1 MSKVEL
7 DAQSRKVRRPTR
19 PPPAAPSRARFQTAT
34 PPPPQAVLVALLRA
48 ISQMKPILDAGDR
61 GHLKDLVLASR
72 MQAKVLSLGI
82 QLAIL
87 DHDTQFDS
95 PEADEANLDKR
106 RSILTQLIGLLRGG
120 DGPGGNGREDGD
132 DYESDFE
139 EDDMMM
145 PDGDAVA
152 DGDARSNDADVDA
165 GPYGDE
171 DDDSD
176 DDFDGD
182 GDGEEGIAA
191 DDPRILDLA
200 RTVAQQK
207 ELLQQKMDFVKEQLS
222 MLNDLKASC
231 QQKLDEAMEG
241 RSDEE
246 DDDDEDPEEDDE
258 DYDDDDEEDDDD
270 DEGDDD
276 REFDV
281 DADDLAQPSVAA

>member
-7 DAQSRKVRRPTR
+7 DAQSRKVRHPTR

-120 DGPGGNGREDGD
+120 DGPGGDGREDGD

-152 DGDARSNDADVDA
+152 DRA
-165 GPYGDE
+165 GQESEIPN
-171 DDDSD
+171 
-176 DDFDGD
+176 F
-182 GDGEEGIAA
+182 
-191 DDPRILDLA
+191 
-200 RTVAQQK
+200 
-207 ELLQQKMDFVKEQLS
+207 
-222 MLNDLKASC
+222 KASY
-231 QQKLDEAMEG
+231 LG
-241 RSDEE
+241 RFPLVSADFWTSDHLSER
-246 DDDDEDPEEDDE
+246 
-258 DYDDDDEEDDDD
+258 Y
-270 DEGDDD
+270 
-276 REFDV
+276 R
-281 DADDLAQPSVAA
+281 SVNAFPGTRARGTLTLKRR